1 MTPIHELLSR
11 IRHDKQFGRGQFEI
25 GYLDRREG
33 RIHRV
38 PFHQIGFPQRRA
50 FELLD
55 EAGQLRRI
63 PFHRVREV
71 YKDGERIWQR

>member
-1 MTPIHELLSR
+1 M
-11 IRHDKQFGRGQFEI
+11 EI

-38 PFHQIGFPQRRA
+38 PFHQIGFPAGERRA
-50 FELLD
+50 FELVD